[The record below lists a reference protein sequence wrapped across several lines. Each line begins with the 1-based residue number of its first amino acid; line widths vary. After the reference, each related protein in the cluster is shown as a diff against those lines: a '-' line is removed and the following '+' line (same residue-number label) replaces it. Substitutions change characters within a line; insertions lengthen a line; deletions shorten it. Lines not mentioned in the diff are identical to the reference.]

1 MRPRSLP
8 YPRDLL
14 AHILAEI
21 AYLRSACAKLDFDR
35 FSRDETLKRAVVR
48 SLEIIGEAVKNLPN
62 EVRAEYPD
70 VEWRSLAGMRDK
82 LIHGYFGVDYE
93 IVWDVVTGKLP
104 ALNAR
109 LDTILRDLSS
119 EATTSGDP

>member
-1 MRPRSLP
+1 M
-8 YPRDLL
+8 
-14 AHILAEI
+14 
-21 AYLRSACAKLDFDR
+21 
-35 FSRDETLKRAVVR
+35 
-48 SLEIIGEAVKNLPN
+48 KNLPN

-109 LDTILRDLSS
+109 LDTILQDLSS